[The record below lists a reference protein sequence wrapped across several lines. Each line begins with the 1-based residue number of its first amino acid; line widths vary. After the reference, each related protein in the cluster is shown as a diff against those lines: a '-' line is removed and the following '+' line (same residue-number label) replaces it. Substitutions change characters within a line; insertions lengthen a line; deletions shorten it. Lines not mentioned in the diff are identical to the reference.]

1 MDKEVYMI
9 RLDKWRKLIY
19 EANTCGMKKTEWCR
33 INGVSTKQFY
43 YWQKRVRAQAL
54 EEIQDG
60 TGMDGTVQ
68 GDGPAMQLPSFVEL
82 KPPTQ
87 SCYSYPCSA
96 NTPGDAPEAPL
107 ILNFKDCQL
116 QIRGNASES
125 VLRMVVKVLRDA

>member
-1 MDKEVYMI
+1 MAQTDI
-9 RLDKWRKLIY
+9 RGKHLWH
-19 EANTCGMKKTEWCR
+19 EENGMVPDQRGLE
-33 INGVSTKQFY
+33 KQFY

-68 GDGPAMQLPSFVEL
+68 GDGPAVQLPSFVEL